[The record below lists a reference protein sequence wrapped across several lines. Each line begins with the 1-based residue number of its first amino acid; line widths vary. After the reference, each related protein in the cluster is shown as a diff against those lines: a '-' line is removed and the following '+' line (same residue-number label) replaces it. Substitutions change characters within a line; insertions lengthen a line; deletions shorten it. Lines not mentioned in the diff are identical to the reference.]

1 MSRAGWGGF
10 GGFRIKQA
18 VEEAALSLFYNNP
31 FFFFS
36 FSSRTSL
43 VEKPIWIFFSFS
55 FNMPFFYNFFMLFS
69 DFFGGVLF

>member
-18 VEEAALSLFYNNP
+18 VEEAALSLFYNNL
-31 FFFFS
+31 FFFP
-36 FSSRTSL
+36 SL
-43 VEKPIWIFFSFS
+43 VEKPIWIFFSF
-55 FNMPFFYNFFMLFS
+55 FLLICPFFYNFFMLFS